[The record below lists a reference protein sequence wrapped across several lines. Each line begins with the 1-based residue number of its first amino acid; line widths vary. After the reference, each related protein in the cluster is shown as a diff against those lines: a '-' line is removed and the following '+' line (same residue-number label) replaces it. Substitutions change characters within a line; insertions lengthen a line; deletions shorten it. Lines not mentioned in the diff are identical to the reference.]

1 MASRERAKRPI
12 SPAMTEEPLTDL
24 KAAALIADEA
34 RRAPDKPGVYRMYGE
49 DGTCLYVGK
58 ARSLKKRI
66 VQYAQGRFH
75 TQRIGLMV
83 SLTRSME
90 LVVTASE
97 TEALLLES
105 NFIKK
110 LKPRFNVVLRDDK
123 SFAELMIR
131 RDHRAP
137 QVRKHRGA
145 HTIKGDYFG
154 PFASTWAVNNT
165 LNTLQRAFLLRSCS
179 DSVYETRTRPC
190 MLHQIKRC
198 SAPCT
203 GLISLENYGELVT
216 EAEQFLR
223 GKSRAVIGRLSQ
235 EMQVA
240 SDDMDFEQAARI
252 RDRIRALS
260 AIAMENS
267 VSAEGLAEADVFALH
282 SDGGQACVQVFFY
295 RAGQNWG
302 GRAYFP
308 RVDKSDTD
316 PEILASFLGQFYED
330 KPVPRLILSNVR
342 PHELE
347 LLEEAFSMKAK
358 QADGRRVV
366 SIERPQRG
374 DRKALVDHALT
385 NAREALGRRMAESSA
400 QGKILDEVCEA
411 FGLEARPERI
421 EVYDNAHI
429 QGTNAVGGMIV
440 AGPEG
445 FQKSQYRKFNIRGED
460 LTPGDDY
467 GMMREVLRRRFSRL
481 VKDEAEGEEVVRPD
495 LLLIDGGAGQLA
507 EVLAVMAEMGVDDIA
522 VVGVAKGPD
531 RDAGMEKF
539 FMPGKPPFMLPLKS
553 PALYYLQRLRDEAH
567 RFANGAHAKRRS
579 MDIKRN
585 PLDEIEGVGPGRK
598 KALLHAFGSAKGVG
612 RASVADLVKVD
623 GVSQP
628 LAERIHAFFRKA

>member
-1 MASRERAKRPI
+1 
-12 SPAMTEEPLTDL
+12 MTESPPIETPL
-24 KAAALIADEA
+24 AAAELIRDEA

-49 DGTCLYVGK
+49 DGACLYVGK

-66 VQYAQGRFH
+66 GQYAQGRFH
-75 TQRIGLMV
+75 TQRIALMV

-90 LVVTASE
+90 LVVTGSE

-137 QVRKHRGA
+137 QIRKHRGA
-145 HTIKGDYFG
+145 HTIPGDYFG
-154 PFASTWAVNNT
+154 PFASTWAVNRT
-165 LNTLQRAFLLRSCS
+165 LNTLQKAFLLRSCS

-190 MLHQIKRC
+190 MLYQIKRC

-203 GLISLENYGELVT
+203 GLISLEDYGDLVS
-216 EAEQFLR
+216 EAEEFLR
-223 GKSRAVIGRLSQ
+223 GKSRAVIGRLSA
-235 EMQVA
+235 EMQAA
-240 SDDMDFEQAARI
+240 SDELDFERAARV

-260 AIAMENS
+260 AITMEQS
-267 VSAEGLAEADVFALH
+267 VNAATVEEADVFALF
-282 SDGGQACVQVFFY
+282 SDGGQACIQAFFF

-308 RVDKSDTD
+308 RMDRSDSD
-316 PEILASFLGQFYED
+316 PEILGAFLGQFYED
-330 KPVPRLILSNVR
+330 KPVPRLILTNVS
-342 PHELE
+342 PHEIE
-347 LLEEAFSMKAK
+347 LLAEAFSMKAERK
-358 QADGRRVV
+358 VEIATPRRG
-366 SIERPQRG
+366 E
-374 DRKALVDHALT
+374 KAELVRHALT
-385 NAREALGRRMAESSA
+385 NAREALGRKLAENSA
-400 QGKILDEVCEA
+400 QTKILDAVCEA

-429 QGTNAVGGMIV
+429 QGSNPVGGMIV

-445 FQKSQYRKFNIRGED
+445 FRKNQYRKFNIRGED
-460 LTPGDDY
+460 LSPGDDY
-467 GMMREVLRRRFSRL
+467 GMMREVMRRRFGRL
-481 VKDEAEGEEVVRPD
+481 IKEEDAGEPVERPD
-495 LLLIDGGAGQLA
+495 LVLIDGGAGQLA
-507 EVLAVMAEMGVDDIA
+507 EVLAVMADLGVEDIP

-539 FMPGKPPFMLPLKS
+539 FMPGKAPFMLPLKS

-567 RFANGAHAKRRS
+567 RFANGAHARRRS

-598 KALLHAFGSAKGVG
+598 KALLHAFGSA
-612 RASVADLVKVD
+612 R
-623 GVSQP
+623 GVSRAAVTDLEKVEGISRA
-628 LAERIHAFFRKA
+628 LAERIHAWFRKG

>member
-1 MASRERAKRPI
+1 MTDDAVTAD
-12 SPAMTEEPLTDL
+12 SPPEGAL
-24 KAAALIADEA
+24 KAADLIRDEA

-58 ARSLKKRI
+58 ARSIKKRI
-66 VQYAQGRFH
+66 LQYAQGRFH

-131 RDHRAP
+131 KDHRAP

-145 HTIKGDYFG
+145 HTTDGDYFG
-154 PFASTWAVNNT
+154 PFASTWAVNRT
-165 LNTLQRAFLLRSCS
+165 LNTLQKAFLLRSCS

-203 GLISLENYGELVT
+203 GLISLEDYAGLVE
-216 EAEQFLR
+216 EASAFLK
-223 GKSRAVIGRLSQ
+223 GKSRAVIGRLSG
-235 EMQVA
+235 EMTA
-240 SDDMDFEQAARI
+240 AAEAMDYEQAARV

-260 AIAMENS
+260 AITMENS
-267 VSAEGLAEADVFALH
+267 VSADSVAEADVFALF
-282 SDGGQACVQVFFY
+282 SEGGQACVQVFFY
-295 RAGQNWG
+295 RGGQNWG

-308 RVDKSDTD
+308 RVDRSDTD
-316 PEILASFLGQFYED
+316 PEILSAFLGQFYED
-330 KPVPRLILSNVR
+330 KPVPRLILSNVV
-342 PHELE
+342 PFEKE

-358 QADGRRVV
+358 EADGRRVV
-366 SIERPQRG
+366 SIERPLRG
-374 DRKALVDHALT
+374 DKTSLVDHALT
-385 NAREALGRRMAESSA
+385 NAREALGRKMAESSA
-400 QGKILDEVCEA
+400 QGKILSEVCEA
-411 FGLEARPERI
+411 FGLEGTPERI

-445 FQKSQYRKFNIRGED
+445 FQTSQYRKFNIRGTD

-467 GMMREVLRRRFSRL
+467 GMMREVMRRRFGRL
-481 VKDEAEGEEVVRPD
+481 VKDEEEGVEEVVRPD

-507 EVLAVMAEMGVDDIA
+507 EVQAVLADLGLDDILA
-522 VVGVAKGPD
+522 VGVAKGPD
-531 RDAGMEKF
+531 RDAGMERF
-539 FMPGKPPFMLPLKS
+539 FVPGKPPFMLPLKS
-553 PALYYLQRLRDEAH
+553 PALYYIQRLRDEAH
-567 RFANGAHAKRRS
+567 RFANGAHRTRRS
-579 MDIKRN
+579 MDIKKN

-612 RASVADLVKVD
+612 RASVSDLVKVD
-623 GVSQP
+623 GINQP
-628 LAERIHAFFRKA
+628 LAERIHAFFRKS

>member
-1 MASRERAKRPI
+1 
-12 SPAMTEEPLTDL
+12 MTEERFSEQQGADL
-24 KAAALIADEA
+24 IRDEA

-58 ARSLKKRI
+58 AKSIKKRI
-66 VQYAQGRFH
+66 LQYAQGRFH

-90 LVVTASE
+90 LVITASE

-105 NFIKK
+105 SFIKQ

-131 RDHRAP
+131 KDHRAP

-145 HTIKGDYFG
+145 HTTPGDYFG
-154 PFASTWAVNNT
+154 PFASTWAVNRT
-165 LNTLQRAFLLRSCS
+165 LNTLQKAFLLRSCS
-179 DSVYETRTRPC
+179 DSVYESRTRPC

-203 GLISLENYGELVT
+203 GLISLEDYAGLVD
-216 EAEQFLR
+216 EASAFLK
-223 GKSRAVIGRLSQ
+223 GKSRAVIGRLSD
-235 EMQVA
+235 EMSA
-240 SDDMDFEQAARI
+240 AAEAMDYEQAARV

-260 AIAMENS
+260 AISMENS
-267 VSAEGLAEADVFALH
+267 VSAEGVAEADVFALF
-282 SDGGQACVQVFFY
+282 SEGGQACVQVFFY
-295 RAGQNWG
+295 RGGQNWG

-308 RVDKSDTD
+308 RVDRTDTD
-316 PEILASFLGQFYED
+316 PEILAAFLGQFYED

-347 LLEEAFSMKAK
+347 LLEEAFFMKADRK
-358 QADGRRVV
+358 VEIA
-366 SIERPQRG
+366 RPMRG
-374 DRKALVDHALT
+374 DKLSLVDHALT
-385 NAREALGRRMAESSA
+385 NAREALGRKMAEGSA

-411 FGLEARPERI
+411 FGLDSRPERI
-421 EVYDNAHI
+421 EIYDNAHI
-429 QGTNAVGGMIV
+429 QGTNAVGGMVV

-467 GMMREVLRRRFSRL
+467 GMMREVMRRRFGRL
-481 VKDEAEGEEVVRPD
+481 VKDEDAGEEVVRPD

-507 EVLAVMAEMGVDDIA
+507 EVLAVLADLGLDDILA
-522 VVGVAKGPD
+522 VGVAKGPD
-531 RDAGMEKF
+531 RDAGKEHF

-553 PALYYLQRLRDEAH
+553 PALYYIQRLRDEAH

-579 MDIKRN
+579 MDIKKN

-598 KALLHAFGSAKGVG
+598 KALLHAFGSAKGVS
-612 RASVADLVKVD
+612 RAAVVDLVKVE
-623 GVSQP
+623 GINQP
-628 LAERIHAFFRKA
+628 LAERIYGFFHPEGR

>member
-1 MASRERAKRPI
+1 MPTD
-12 SPAMTEEPLTDL
+12 SPAPETLPLVAADL
-24 KAAALIADEA
+24 IRDEA

-58 ARSLKKRI
+58 ARSIKKRI
-66 VQYAQGRFH
+66 LQYAQGRFH

-131 RDHRAP
+131 KDHRAP

-145 HTIKGDYFG
+145 HTTPGDYFG
-154 PFASTWAVNNT
+154 PFASTWAVNRT
-165 LNTLQRAFLLRSCS
+165 LNTLQKAFLLRSCS

-203 GLISLENYGELVT
+203 GLISLEDYGQLVG
-216 EAEQFLR
+216 EASDFLK
-223 GKSRAVIGRLSQ
+223 GKSRAVIARLSE
-235 EMQVA
+235 EMTA
-240 SDDMDFEQAARI
+240 AAEAMDYEQAARV

-260 AIAMENS
+260 AISMENS
-267 VSAEGLAEADVFALH
+267 VSAEGVAEADVFALF
-282 SDGGQACVQVFFY
+282 SEGGQACVQVFFY

-308 RVDKSDTD
+308 RVDRSDTD
-316 PEILASFLGQFYED
+316 PEILAAFLGQFYED
-330 KPVPRLILSNVR
+330 KPVPRLILSNIL
-342 PHELE
+342 PFEKE

-358 QADGRRVV
+358 TADGRRVV
-366 SIERPQRG
+366 SIEQPKRG
-374 DRKALVDHALT
+374 DKAALIDHALT
-385 NAREALGRRMAESSA
+385 NAREALGRKMAEGSA

-411 FGLEARPERI
+411 FGLDARPERI

-445 FQKSQYRKFNIRGED
+445 FQKSQYRKFNIKGTD

-467 GMMREVLRRRFSRL
+467 GMMREVMRRRFGRL
-481 VKDEAEGEEVVRPD
+481 VKDEEEGTEEVVRPD

-507 EVLAVMAEMGVDDIA
+507 EVLAVLADLGLDDITA
-522 VVGVAKGPD
+522 VGVAKGPD
-531 RDAGMEKF
+531 RDAGKEHF
-539 FMPGKPPFMLPLKS
+539 FMPGKPPFMMPLKS
-553 PALYYLQRLRDEAH
+553 PALYYVQRLRDEAH

-612 RASVADLVKVD
+612 RASVVDLVKVD
-623 GVSQP
+623 GINQP
-628 LAERIHAFFRKA
+628 LAERIHGFFHPETRG

>member
-1 MASRERAKRPI
+1 
-12 SPAMTEEPLTDL
+12 
-24 KAAALIADEA
+24 
-34 RRAPDKPGVYRMYGE
+34 
-49 DGTCLYVGK
+49 
-58 ARSLKKRI
+58 
-66 VQYAQGRFH
+66 
-75 TQRIGLMV
+75 
-83 SLTRSME
+83 SME

-145 HTIKGDYFG
+145 HTMKGDYFG
-154 PFASTWAVNNT
+154 PFASTWAVNRT
-165 LNTLQRAFLLRSCS
+165 LTTLQKAFLLRSCS

-203 GLISLENYGELVT
+203 GLISLEDYGDLVT

-223 GKSRAVIGRLSQ
+223 GKSRAVIARLSK
-235 EMQVA
+235 EMQAA
-240 SDDMDFEQAARI
+240 SDAMDFEQAARV

-260 AIAMENS
+260 AISMENS
-267 VSAEGLAEADVFALH
+267 VSADGVAEADVFALF
-282 SDGGQACVQVFFY
+282 SEGGQACVQVFFY
-295 RAGQNWG
+295 RGGQNWG

-308 RVDKSDTD
+308 RVDRTDTD
-316 PEILASFLGQFYED
+316 PEILAAFLGQFYED
-330 KPVPRLILSNVR
+330 KPVPRQILSNVV
-342 PHELE
+342 PHEKE

-358 QADGRRVV
+358 VVDGRRVV
-366 SIERPQRG
+366 SIERPARG
-374 DRKALVDHALT
+374 DRRALVDHALT
-385 NAREALGRRMAESSA
+385 NAREALGRKMAESSA
-400 QGKILDEVCEA
+400 QGKILEEVCEA
-411 FGLEARPERI
+411 FGLEGLPERI

-445 FQKSQYRKFNIRGED
+445 FRKNQYRKFNIRGED

-467 GMMREVLRRRFSRL
+467 GMMREVMRRRFSRL
-481 VKDEAEGEEVVRPD
+481 VKDEDEGEEVERPD

-507 EVLAVMAEMGVDDIA
+507 EVQAVLADLGLDDIVA
-522 VVGVAKGPD
+522 VGVAKGPD
-531 RDAGMEKF
+531 RDAGLERF
-539 FMPGKPPFMLPLKS
+539 FVPGKPPFMLPLKS
-553 PALYYLQRLRDEAH
+553 PALYYIQRLRDEAH
-567 RFANGAHAKRRS
+567 RFANGAHRTRRS
-579 MDIKRN
+579 MDIKKN

-612 RASVADLVKVD
+612 RASVADLVKVE
-623 GVSQP
+623 GINLP
-628 LAERIHAFFRKA
+628 LAERIHAFFRKS

>member
-1 MASRERAKRPI
+1 
-12 SPAMTEEPLTDL
+12 MTEQTTDIPGETALPLQ
-24 KAAALIADEA
+24 AAELIADEA

-58 ARSLKKRI
+58 AKSLKKRV

-110 LKPRFNVVLRDDK
+110 LKPRFNVLLRDDK

-145 HTIKGDYFG
+145 HTIPGDYFG

-165 LNTLQRAFLLRSCS
+165 LNTLQKAFLLRSCS

-203 GLISLENYGELVT
+203 GLISLEDYGDLVT

-235 EMQVA
+235 DMQAA
-240 SDDMDFEQAARI
+240 SDEMDFETAARV

-267 VSAEGLAEADVFALH
+267 VNADGVAEADVFALH
-282 SDGGQACVQVFFY
+282 AEGGQACVQVFFY

-308 RVDKSDTD
+308 RVDKTDSD
-316 PEILASFLGQFYED
+316 PEIFAAFLGQFYED
-330 KPVPRLILSNVR
+330 KPIPRLILSNVR

-347 LLEEAFSMKAK
+347 LLEEAFSMKAEH
-358 QADGRRVV
+358 RVE
-366 SIERPQRG
+366 IARPMRG
-374 DRKALVDHALT
+374 GKLSLVDHALT
-385 NAREALGRRMAESSA
+385 NAKEALGRKLAENSA
-400 QGKILDEVCEA
+400 TSKILDEVCEA
-411 FGLEARPERI
+411 FGLDARPERI

-445 FQKSQYRKFNIRGED
+445 FRKNQYRKFNIRGDD

-467 GMMREVLRRRFSRL
+467 GMMREVMRRRFGKM
-481 VKDEAEGEEVVRPD
+481 VKDEEAGEIVERPD

-507 EVLAVMAEMGVDDIA
+507 EVLAVLADLGVDDITA
-522 VVGVAKGPD
+522 VGVAKGPD
-531 RDAGMEKF
+531 RDAGKEHF
-539 FMPGKPPFMLPLKS
+539 IMPGKPPFMLPLKS
-553 PALYYLQRLRDEAH
+553 PALYYIQRLRDEAH
-567 RFANGAHAKRRS
+567 RFANGAHARRRS
-579 MDIKRN
+579 MDIKKN

-598 KALLHAFGSAKGVG
+598 KALLHAFGSAKGVS
-612 RASVADLVKVD
+612 RASVADLIKVD
-623 GVSQP
+623 GINQP
-628 LAERIHAFFRKA
+628 LAERIHGFFHKN

>member
-1 MASRERAKRPI
+1 
-12 SPAMTEEPLTDL
+12 MTEEPITDL

-66 VQYAQGRFH
+66 VQYSQGRFH

-154 PFASTWAVNNT
+154 PFASTWAVNRT
-165 LNTLQRAFLLRSCS
+165 LTTLQKAFLLRSCS

-203 GLISLENYGELVT
+203 GLISLEDYGELVD
-216 EAEQFLR
+216 EAEAFLR
-223 GKSRAVIGRLSQ
+223 GRSRVVIERLSK
-235 EMQVA
+235 EMQAA
-240 SDDMDFEQAARI
+240 SDAMDFEQAARV

-267 VSAEGLAEADVFALH
+267 VSAEGVAEADVFALH

-295 RAGQNWG
+295 RGGQNWG

-308 RVDKSDTD
+308 RVDRADTD
-316 PEILASFLGQFYED
+316 PEILAAFLGQFYED
-330 KPVPRLILSNVR
+330 KPVPRQILSNVR
-342 PHELE
+342 PHEKE

-358 QADGRRVV
+358 VVDGRRVV
-366 SIERPQRG
+366 SIEMPLRG
-374 DRKALVDHALT
+374 NRRALVDHALT
-385 NAREALGRRMAESSA
+385 NAREALGRRLAESSA

-411 FGLEARPERI
+411 FGLEGRPERI

-445 FQKSQYRKFNIRGED
+445 FQKSQYRKFNIRGDE
-460 LTPGDDY
+460 LAPGDDY

-481 VKDEAEGEEVVRPD
+481 VKDEAEGEDVVRPD

-507 EVLAVMAEMGVDDIA
+507 EALKVMAELGVHDIA

-579 MDIKRN
+579 MDIKKN

-612 RASVADLVKVD
+612 RASVSDLLKIE
-623 GVSQP
+623 GINQA
-628 LAERIHAFFRKA
+628 LAERIHAFFRKS

>member
-1 MASRERAKRPI
+1 
-12 SPAMTEEPLTDL
+12 MTEEPIHADAGTPPSLVAADL
-24 KAAALIADEA
+24 IRDEA

-49 DGTCLYVGK
+49 DGACLYVGK

-66 VQYAQGRFH
+66 LQYAQGRFH

-154 PFASTWAVNNT
+154 PFASTWAVNRT
-165 LNTLQRAFLLRSCS
+165 LTTLQKAFLLRSCS

-203 GLISLENYGELVT
+203 GLISLEDYGGLVD
-216 EAEQFLR
+216 EAEAFLR
-223 GKSRAVIGRLSQ
+223 GKSRAVIGRLSK
-235 EMQVA
+235 EMQAA
-240 SDDMDFEQAARI
+240 SDAMDFEQAARV

-267 VSAEGLAEADVFALH
+267 VTAESVAEADVFALH

-308 RVDKSDTD
+308 RVDKTDTD
-316 PEILASFLGQFYED
+316 PEILAAFLGQFYED
-330 KPVPRLILSNVR
+330 KPVPRQILSNVV
-342 PHELE
+342 PHEKE

-358 QADGRRVV
+358 AVDGRRVV
-366 SIERPQRG
+366 TIERPQRG

-385 NAREALGRRMAESSA
+385 NAREALGRKMAESSA
-400 QGKILDEVCEA
+400 QSKILDELCEA
-411 FGLEARPERI
+411 FGLDSRPERI
-421 EVYDNAHI
+421 EIYDNAHI
-429 QGTNAVGGMIV
+429 SGSNAVGGMVV
-440 AGPEG
+440 AGPDG
-445 FQKSQYRKFNIRGED
+445 FRKNQYRKFNIRGEE

-467 GMMREVLRRRFSRL
+467 GMMREVMRRRFTRL
-481 VKDEAEGEEVVRPD
+481 VRDEDEGEAVERPD

-507 EVLAVMAEMGVDDIA
+507 EVQAVLADLGLDDILA
-522 VVGVAKGPD
+522 VGVAKGPD
-531 RDAGMEKF
+531 RDAGKEHF
-539 FMPGKPPFMLPLKS
+539 FMPGKPPFMMPLKS
-553 PALYYLQRLRDEAH
+553 PALYYIQRLRDEAH

-598 KALLHAFGSAKGVG
+598 KALLHAFGSAKGVS
-612 RASVADLVKVD
+612 RAAVADLVKVE
-623 GVSQP
+623 GINLP
-628 LAERIHAFFRKA
+628 LAERIHAFFRKS

>member
-1 MASRERAKRPI
+1 
-12 SPAMTEEPLTDL
+12 MTEETIPAAETPPSLVAADL
-24 KAAALIADEA
+24 IRDEA

-49 DGTCLYVGK
+49 DGACLYVGK

-66 VQYAQGRFH
+66 LQYAQGRFH

-154 PFASTWAVNNT
+154 PFASTWAVNRT
-165 LNTLQRAFLLRSCS
+165 LTTLQKAFLLRSCS

-203 GLISLENYGELVT
+203 GLISLEDYAALVD
-216 EAEQFLR
+216 EAEAFLR
-223 GKSRAVIGRLSQ
+223 GKSRAVIGRLSK
-235 EMQVA
+235 EMQAA
-240 SDDMDFEQAARI
+240 SDDMDFEQAARV

-267 VSAEGLAEADVFALH
+267 VSAESVAEADVFALH

-308 RVDKSDTD
+308 RVDRSDSD
-316 PEILASFLGQFYED
+316 AEILAAFLGQFYED
-330 KPVPRLILSNVR
+330 KPVPRQILSNVV
-342 PHELE
+342 PHEKE

-358 QADGRRVV
+358 TVDGRRVV
-366 SIERPQRG
+366 SIERPMRG

-385 NAREALGRRMAESSA
+385 NAREALGRKMAESSA
-400 QGKILDEVCEA
+400 QSRILDEVCEA
-411 FGLEARPERI
+411 FGLEGRPERI
-421 EVYDNAHI
+421 EIYDNAHI
-429 QGTNAVGGMIV
+429 SGSNAVGGMVV

-445 FQKSQYRKFNIRGED
+445 FRKNQYRKFNIRGED

-467 GMMREVLRRRFSRL
+467 GMMREVMRRRFSRL
-481 VKDEAEGEEVVRPD
+481 VKDEDEGEEVERPD

-507 EVLAVMAEMGVDDIA
+507 EVQAVLADLGLDDILA
-522 VVGVAKGPD
+522 VGVAKGPD
-531 RDAGMEKF
+531 RDAGLERF
-539 FMPGKPPFMLPLKS
+539 FVPGKPPFMLPLKS
-553 PALYYLQRLRDEAH
+553 PALYYIQRLRDEAH

-579 MDIKRN
+579 MDIKKN

-598 KALLHAFGSAKGVG
+598 KALLHAFGSAKGVS
-612 RASVADLVKVD
+612 RASVADLEKVE
-623 GVSQP
+623 GINRA
-628 LAERIHAFFRKA
+628 LAERIHAFFRKP

>member
-1 MASRERAKRPI
+1 
-12 SPAMTEEPLTDL
+12 MTEETLPDDSL
-24 KAAALIADEA
+24 KAADLIRDEA

-49 DGTCLYVGK
+49 DGACLYVGK

-66 VQYAQGRFH
+66 LQYAQGRFH

-145 HTIKGDYFG
+145 HTLKGDYFG
-154 PFASTWAVNNT
+154 PFASTWAVNRT
-165 LNTLQRAFLLRSCS
+165 LTTLQKAFLLRSCS

-203 GLISLENYGELVT
+203 GLISLEDYGQLVD
-216 EAEQFLR
+216 EAEAFLR
-223 GKSRAVIGRLSQ
+223 GKSRAVIGRLSK
-235 EMQVA
+235 EMQAA
-240 SDDMDFEQAARI
+240 SDAMDFEQAARV

-267 VSAEGLAEADVFALH
+267 VSAEGVAEADVFALH

-295 RAGQNWG
+295 RGGQNWG

-308 RVDKSDTD
+308 RVDRADTD
-316 PEILASFLGQFYED
+316 PEILAAFLGQFYED
-330 KPVPRLILSNVR
+330 KPVPRQILTNVR
-342 PHELE
+342 PHEKE
-347 LLEEAFSMKAK
+347 LLEEAFSMKARTV
-358 QADGRRVV
+358 DGRRVV
-366 SIERPQRG
+366 TIELPQRG
-374 DRKALVDHALT
+374 PRRALVDHALT

-411 FGLEARPERI
+411 FGLEGRPERI
-421 EVYDNAHI
+421 EVYDNSHI

-445 FQKSQYRKFNIRGED
+445 FRKTQYRKFNIRGED

-467 GMMREVLRRRFSRL
+467 GMMREVLRRRFGRL
-481 VKDEAEGEEVVRPD
+481 AKEEEAGEEVERPD
-495 LLLIDGGAGQLA
+495 LVLIDGGAGQLA
-507 EVLAVMAEMGVDDIA
+507 EAVAVMAELGLHDIP

-531 RDAGMEKF
+531 RDAGLERF
-539 FMPGKPPFMLPLKS
+539 FIPGKPPFMLPLKS

-567 RFANGAHAKRRS
+567 RFAIGAHRTRRS
-579 MDIKRN
+579 MDIKKN

-612 RASVADLVKVD
+612 RASVVDLVKVE
-623 GVSQP
+623 GINQA
-628 LAERIHAFFRKA
+628 LAERIHAFFRKS